1 MASPL
6 GNNVFK
12 GQSSAV
18 ANAKLSRAIRAV
30 LADNEKRI
38 VAEGQIDVPRALW
51 NQATTPL
58 HVVMLGC
65 CVALLAAF
73 AFYRVESE
81 EVHPSIIVCVVLL
94 LSSIGINAALVCV
107 RLLQLRWEG
116 HNRIVDAVLEFERA
130 CISFRPAVPTSP
142 SPPTPG
148 SLSTAAAPATVV
160 TVDGLVMHAGSWK
173 ALDFHDPSKSMH
185 TMPVF
190 RDGEWVRLPV
200 LLLVRG
206 DLIALMGGEPAPAK
220 GRCVDAGSSGRRSSM
235 TALYRNFR
243 VGQPEARSRRG
254 ASAGAS
260 SQQASQ
266 PASVP
271 VAARRPEPLPRRTRD
286 VEVLT
291 LCGDMRRYALDDTP
305 AAVALRKRLR
315 TPHRPQPLFLS
326 QLRSMERLVL
336 LWQAGLGVA
345 AVAAVVI
352 RSVLTPSGAPDVHL
366 GPTAAAA
373 AAPQPQALVGV
384 VTGLLVQVPTL
395 LLCVSPL
402 TFSTMLALSELIL
415 TASVLAAYELALL
428 RFKWKAWKRR
438 VDLQMFASDKL
449 EEQKESAAARSAA
462 QDAVAAGTGGVVEQ
476 RSRHNQRRDTDASLR
491 ELGEDSSAF
500 SAEPRHASA
509 SQWAW
514 WEGLLRGWR
523 GRTSA
528 PDTGVGQGSAA
539 AATPVAVSSPAGYSL
554 HPFIVDG
561 DATTAAAVASD
572 PPPPSGAAPATLRA
586 SDDDGTHR
594 NEGIPT
600 VGGAVG
606 LPNAPP
612 ALVAMLSRAS
622 SVCDDIGGVS
632 LDGEYVPRAYAERGA
647 TAVGFPALLSDDLRR
662 EFNVR
667 SAVLA
672 STSHGLPSSRRFD
685 GVSLSRIIAHWS
697 GPSEVRVLF
706 YLRRLCC
713 LCHRRTQLVSATPV
727 RLPQSS
733 AAKNAHGVAV
743 VSSGGDPRRS
753 RQHNHQQQ
761 HQSGIADSR
770 ARDWTT
776 SPDLPARTTVDSQ
789 RWGNTFFS
797 DALVDVGFGMS
808 PIATP
813 LVSSQ
818 ILLRLGSATVFC
830 CADRS
835 TVSDPDPVVENV
847 LLLKVSM
854 ALARRQMTC
863 LTPVDLR
870 PGHSSLSRTGRNW
883 VDNH

>member
-38 VAEGQIDVPRALW
+38 VAEGQIDIPQALW
-51 NQATTPL
+51 NQATTLP

-65 CVALLAAF
+65 CIALLAAF
-73 AFYRVESE
+73 AFYRVES

-130 CISFRPAVPTSP
+130 CISCRPAVPTSQ

-148 SLSTAAAPATVV
+148 SPSTAASPAATVV
-160 TVDGLVMHAGSWK
+160 TADGVVMHAGSWK

-185 TMPVF
+185 TVPVF

-254 ASAGAS
+254 ASAGAPS
-260 SQQASQ
+260 HQPTP
-266 PASVP
+266 PASMP
-271 VAARRPEPLPRRTRD
+271 PPAAARRPEPLPRRTRD

-336 LWQAGLGVA
+336 LWQAGLGLA

-352 RSVLTPSGAPDVHL
+352 RSVLTPSGAPDVQL
-366 GPTAAAA
+366 GPSAAAA

-402 TFSTMLALSELIL
+402 TFSTLLALSELIL

-438 VDLQMFASDKL
+438 VDLQLFASDKL
-449 EEQKESAAARSAA
+449 EEQKESAAARAA
-462 QDAVAAGTGGVVEQ
+462 AHDAVAAGTGGVVEQ
-476 RSRHNQRRDTDASLR
+476 RSRHTQRRDTDASLR
-491 ELGEDSSAF
+491 ELGADSSAF
-500 SAEPRHASA
+500 SAEPRNASA
-509 SQWAW
+509 SRWAW
-514 WEGLLRGWR
+514 WGRLVRGWR

-528 PDTGVGQGSAA
+528 PDTGVGQAAAA
-539 AATPVAVSSPAGYSL
+539 AATSVTVSSPAGYSL

-572 PPPPSGAAPATLRA
+572 PPPPSGTAPATLRP
-586 SDDDGTHR
+586 SDDDGSHR
-594 NEGIPT
+594 NDDVPT
-600 VGGAVG
+600 IGGAVVSF
-606 LPNAPP
+606 NAPP
-612 ALVAMLSRAS
+612 ALVAMLARAS

-632 LDGEYVPRAYAERGA
+632 LDGEFIPRAYAKRGA
-647 TAVGFPALLSDDLRR
+647 AAVGFPALLTDDLRR
-662 EFNVR
+662 EANVR
-667 SAVLA
+667 SAALA
-672 STSHGLPSSRRFD
+672 STSRRFD
-685 GVSLSRIIAHWS
+685 GVSLSRIFAHWS
-697 GPSEVRVLF
+697 GPSEARVLF

-713 LCHRRTQLVSATPV
+713 LCHRRTQLLSATPV
-727 RLPQSS
+727 RLPQST
-733 AAKNAHGVAV
+733 AAKSVYGVAD

-753 RQHNHQQQ
+753 RQHSHHHQQQ
-761 HQSGIADSR
+761 SSIVDSR
-770 ARDWTT
+770 ARDLTA
-776 SPDLPARTTVDSQ
+776 SPDLLARSTVDSQ

-797 DALVDVGFGMS
+797 DALIDVGFGMS
-808 PIATP
+808 PITTP

-847 LLLKVSM
+847 LLLKVSV
-854 ALARRQMTC
+854 ALARSQVTC

-870 PGHSSLSRTGRNW
+870 LGHP
-883 VDNH
+883 